1 MQGDAVLRQVVTF
14 GRILREAGLE
24 VGPGR
29 LADALSG
36 LDETGLA
43 RRDDVYWTLRTT
55 LVSRADD
62 LETFDR
68 AFAAWFLGAPV
79 RLEERRR
86 SDLPQKALRAVPAG
100 TQADGEQPPDA
111 GDDETGGF
119 SFEETLRHK
128 DFAEMTPEEL
138 ARARKL
144 IAKIATERPKR
155 RSRRLRP
162 APRGER
168 LDLRRMVRAS
178 LATGGDP
185 LERPY
190 RARVERHR
198 KLVLICDVSG
208 SMEKYSR
215 ALLLFLHAAHGSGT
229 RRRDVRLRHAP
240 HAPDA
245 GAGVARPRGG
255 ARRRPRR
262 GSSTGRAGRGSAP
275 RSSTSTTSG
284 AGARSPAARW
294 S

>member
-79 RLEERRR
+79 RLEQRRQAELTR
-86 SDLPQKALRAVPAG
+86 RELRAVPAG

-144 IAKIATERPKR
+144 IAQIATRAAEAP
-155 RSRRLRP
+155 LAAP
-162 APRGER
+162 APRPA
-168 LDLRRMVRAS
+168 RRA
-178 LATGGDP
+178 
-185 LERPY
+185 
-190 RARVERHR
+190 
-198 KLVLICDVSG
+198 
-208 SMEKYSR
+208 
-215 ALLLFLHAAHGSGT
+215 
-229 RRRDVRLRHAP
+229 
-240 HAPDA
+240 
-245 GAGVARPRGG
+245 ARPAADGTG
-255 ARRRPRR
+255 LARDGRRPARAAVPR
-262 GSSTGRAGRGSAP
+262 PGRAQP
-275 RSSTSTTSG
+275 Q
-284 AGARSPAARW
+284 ARPDL
-294 S
+294 